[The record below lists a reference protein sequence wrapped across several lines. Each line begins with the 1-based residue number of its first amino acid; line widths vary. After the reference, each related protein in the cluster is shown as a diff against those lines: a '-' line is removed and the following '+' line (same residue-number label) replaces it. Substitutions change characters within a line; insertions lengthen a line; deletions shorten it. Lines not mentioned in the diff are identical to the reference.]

1 MVDAGATSH
10 IIMDIEKFLSFD
22 SSFQANTHCVD
33 LADGTRCN
41 GVAKHRGDAEV
52 YLVDGTGW
60 RVKAMLRNTMYIPTY
75 PQDIFSVKA
84 ATSNGATV
92 IFKEGKNVLLQ
103 RRYQIPHTCARQTV
117 LFAHNRQ

>member
-22 SSFQANTHCVD
+22 SSFQVNTHCVD

-52 YLVDGTGW
+52 YLVDGTG
-60 RVKAMLRNTMYIPTY
+60 RSVKAMLRN
-75 PQDIFSVKA
+75 A
-84 ATSNGATV
+84 
-92 IFKEGKNVLLQ
+92 L
-103 RRYQIPHTCARQTV
+103 
-117 LFAHNRQ
+117 